1 MSWKA
6 YLDSN
11 LQRRREQGLWR
22 ERISLSGPQ
31 GSRVLVDGKTLI
43 NFCSNDY
50 LGLANDPQVL
60 AAGQQALAD
69 WGSGSGASHLI
80 CGHSQLHDR
89 LELRL
94 ADMFQAEK
102 AIVFSTGYMA
112 NLAIPQTLLDRHD
125 LLLEDKLNHASLLDG
140 GALGRA
146 EMRRYP
152 HLDLLRLEEM
162 LAQSTAPK
170 KMVMTDGVF
179 SMDGDVAPLPAMWT
193 ICQRSQ
199 AMLVVD
205 DAHGFGVLGASGK
218 GIMEVS
224 GLRPADNLLLV
235 GTLGKACGTFGAFVV
250 GDRSVIETLIQQAR
264 PYIYTTA
271 LPPVVMAMTLAALD
285 QIEQQP
291 DRRQR
296 LRENVQTFRE
306 LAKEGGIRLGSST
319 TPIQPVFPPI
329 DTPGWRAQ
337 SPDLLPRQQESATP
351 STPDLSIQWA
361 LATSR
366 RLADAGI
373 WVSAIRPPT
382 VPAGTARL
390 RVTLTASH
398 TESEIR
404 QLVQA
409 ISEAS
414 R

>member
-22 ERISLSGPQ
+22 ERISLDGPQ
-31 GSRVLVDGKTLI
+31 GSRVLVDGKSLI

-50 LGLANDPQVL
+50 LSLANDPQVL

-69 WGSGSGASHLI
+69 WGAGSGASHLI
-80 CGHSQLHDR
+80 CGHSRLHDR
-89 LELRL
+89 LESRL
-94 ADMFQAEK
+94 AELFQAER

-125 LLLEDKLNHASLLDG
+125 LLLEDKLNHASLLDAG
-140 GALGRA
+140 VMGRA

-152 HLDLLRLEEM
+152 HLDLGKLEEM
-162 LAQSTAPK
+162 LAQSTATK

-179 SMDGDVAPLPAMWT
+179 SMDGDLAPLPELWS
-193 ICQRSQ
+193 ICQRNQ

-205 DAHGFGVLGASGK
+205 DAHGFGVLGESGK
-218 GIMEVS
+218 GVMEVS
-224 GLRPADNLLLV
+224 ELRPGKDLLLV

-250 GDRSVIETLIQQAR
+250 GDQGVIETLIQQAR

-271 LPPVVMAMTLAALD
+271 LPPVVIAMTLAALD

-291 DRRQR
+291 HRRQR
-296 LRENVQTFRE
+296 LNENVHTFRE
-306 LAKEGGIRLGSST
+306 LALERGIHLSPSL
-319 TPIQPVFPPI
+319 TPIQPVFPSANSLRRLQRSAESLP
-329 DTPGWRAQ
+329 PGKT
-337 SPDLLPRQQESATP
+337 SVDSV
-351 STPDLSIQWA
+351 PDLSIPWA

-366 RLADAGI
+366 RLADRGV

-382 VPAGTARL
+382 VPTGTARL
-390 RVTLTASH
+390 RVTLNASH
-398 TESEIR
+398 TEQEIS

-409 ISEAS
+409 IGEADE
-414 R
+414 